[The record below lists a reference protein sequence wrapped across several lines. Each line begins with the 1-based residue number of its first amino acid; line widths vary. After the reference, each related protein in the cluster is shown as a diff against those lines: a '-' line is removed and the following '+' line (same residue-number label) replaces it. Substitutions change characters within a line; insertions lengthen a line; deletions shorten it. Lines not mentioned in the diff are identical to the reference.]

1 MLYPFWGVSEIA
13 EAAGWVGPGD
23 APPATRQRFERYRE
37 VGTSLFELTALEDS
51 DVAVL
56 PFDWEYTT
64 WSAATR
70 DLAMAFVTRAQE
82 ADKPVVIFHEGDV
95 LKEVPVENSLLFGTS
110 MYRSRRSPR
119 DFALPSWT
127 EDLLTKYRGG
137 KLDVRRK
144 RPRPTVGFCG
154 YAPPLGMPLG
164 KGKIKE
170 SVRWILNR
178 TGTIR
183 YVQAVPGPYARV
195 QALRLLQGSRH
206 VDTTFVVRP
215 YQEVFFDH
223 VPTTRRWRQM
233 GRVRPDRLSPPQ
245 LLEPRGLPSTAQAM
259 WPDDVSR
266 SQLEFLQNLLE
277 SDYVLCARGYGNF
290 SHRLYEALACGRIPL
305 FIDTDCVLPFDF
317 AIDWKRFCVWVDQG
331 DDPHLRSVA
340 DRVAE
345 FHASISGEEFEEL
358 QVACRR
364 LWEEWLSPEAF
375 FANFHRHLDVMD
387 LPGRNL

>member
-1 MLYPFWGVSEIA
+1 LQKLKLFTDRSVVPDDLPYKHMLYPFWGLSEIA
-13 EAAGWVGPGD
+13 ETPEN
-23 APPATRQRFERYRE
+23 RQRFERYRE

-56 PFDWEYTT
+56 PFDWQFTT
-64 WSAATR
+64 WADATR
-70 DLAMAFVTRAQE
+70 DLALAFVTRAQE
-82 ADKPVVIFHEGDV
+82 ADKPVVIFYESDV
-95 LKEVPVENSLLFGTS
+95 LMEVPVENSLVFGPS
-110 MYRSRRSPR
+110 LYRSRRTPR
-119 DFALPSWT
+119 DFALPGWS

-154 YAPPLGMPLG
+154 YAPPLRMPLG

-170 SVRWILNR
+170 SVRWVLNR

-183 YVQAVPGPYARV
+183 YVQAVPGYYARV
-195 QALRLLQGSRH
+195 QALRRLQRSPH
-206 VDTTFVVRP
+206 VDTNFLVRPQVVRP
-215 YQEVFFDH
+215 NRTSSPELLGPEV
-223 VPTTRRWRQM
+223 
-233 GRVRPDRLSPPQ
+233 
-245 LLEPRGLPSTAQAM
+245 LPSTSQEM
-259 WPDDVSR
+259 GPEVVSR

-277 SDYVLCARGYGNF
+277 SDYVLCARGMGNY

-305 FIDTDCVLPFDF
+305 FIDTDCVLPLDF
-317 AIDWKRFCVWVDQG
+317 AIDWKRFGVWVDQV
-331 DDPHLRSVA
+331 DLRSVA

-345 FHASISGEEFEEL
+345 FHASISGEVFEEL

-375 FANFHRHLDVMD
+375 FANFHRHLEVMD
-387 LPGRNL
+387 LPGRNR

>member
-1 MLYPFWGVSEIA
+1 
-13 EAAGWVGPGD
+13 
-23 APPATRQRFERYRE
+23 
-37 VGTSLFELTALEDS
+37 
-51 DVAVL
+51 
-56 PFDWEYTT
+56 
-64 WSAATR
+64 
-70 DLAMAFVTRAQE
+70 
-82 ADKPVVIFHEGDV
+82 
-95 LKEVPVENSLLFGTS
+95 
-110 MYRSRRSPR
+110 
-119 DFALPSWT
+119 
-127 EDLLTKYRGG
+127 
-137 KLDVRRK
+137 
-144 RPRPTVGFCG
+144 
-154 YAPPLGMPLG
+154 MPLG

-183 YVQAVPGPYARV
+183 YVQVIPGRSYARV
-195 QALRLLQGSRH
+195 QAMRLLQRSRH
-206 VDTTFVVRP
+206 VDTNFVVRP
-215 YQEVFFDH
+215 YRVMTSIAHPMAPEV
-223 VPTTRRWRQM
+223 VSPTRH
-233 GRVRPDRLSPPQ
+233 
-245 LLEPRGLPSTAQAM
+245 
-259 WPDDVSR
+259 
-266 SQLEFLQNLLE
+266 EFLQNLWE
-277 SDYVLCARGYGNF
+277 SDYVLCARGNGNY

>member
-1 MLYPFWGVSEIA
+1 LQKLKLFSDRSVVPPHVPHKHMLYPFWGLSEIA

-37 VGTSLFELTALEDS
+37 VGTSFFELTALEDS

-56 PFDWEYTT
+56 PFDWEFTR
-64 WSAATR
+64 WSAPTR
-70 DLAMAFVTRAQE
+70 ELALAFVTRAQE
-82 ADKPVVIFHEGDV
+82 ADKPVVIFNENDV
-95 LKEVPVENSLLFGTS
+95 VMEVPVENSLVFGPS
-110 MYRSRRSPR
+110 LYRSRRTPR
-119 DFALPSWT
+119 DFALPGWT

-164 KGKIKE
+164 KLKIKE
-170 SVRWILNR
+170 SVRWVLNR

-183 YVQAVPGPYARV
+183 YVQAVPGRSYARV
-195 QALRLLQGSRH
+195 QAMRLLQRSRH
-206 VDTTFVVRP
+206 VDTNFVVRP
-215 YQEVFFDH
+215 Y
-223 VPTTRRWRQM
+223 
-233 GRVRPDRLSPPQ
+233 RVMT
-245 LLEPRGLPSTAQAM
+245 STAHPMA
-259 WPDDVSR
+259 PEVVSPTR
-266 SQLEFLQNLLE
+266 HEFLQNLWE
-277 SDYVLCARGYGNF
+277 SDYVLCARGNGNY

-317 AIDWKRFCVWVDQG
+317 AIDWKRFCVWVDQV
-331 DDPHLRSVA
+331 DDPHLHSVA

-375 FANFHRHLDVMD
+375 FANFHRHLEVMD
-387 LPGRNL
+387 LPGRNR

>member
-1 MLYPFWGVSEIA
+1 MRMRIYSDLAYLPDTLAHVAMLFPFWGISPKAKPESQL
-13 EAAGWVGPGD
+13 G
-23 APPATRQRFERYRE
+23 FERYRK

-56 PFDWEYTT
+56 PFDWEFTRG
-64 WSAATR
+64 SAATR
-70 DLAMAFVTRAQE
+70 DLALAFLARAQE
-82 ADKPVVIFHEGDV
+82 ADKPVVIFYESDV
-95 LKEVPVENSLLFGTS
+95 LMEVPAENSLVFGPS
-110 MYRSRRSPR
+110 LYRSRRTSR
-119 DFALPSWT
+119 DFAFPGWT

-170 SVRWILNR
+170 SVRWVLNR

-183 YVQAVPGPYARV
+183 YVQAVPGYYARV
-195 QALRLLQGSRH
+195 QALRLLQRSPH
-206 VDTTFVVRP
+206 VDTNFLVRP
-215 YQEVFFDH
+215 F
-223 VPTTRRWRQM
+223 
-233 GRVRPDRLSPPQ
+233 LSLPKGI
-245 LLEPRGLPSTAQAM
+245 GLAPLGI
-259 WPDDVSR
+259 DVETG

-277 SDYVLCARGYGNF
+277 SDYVLCARGLGNY

-317 AIDWKRFCVWVDQG
+317 AIDWKRFGLWVDQV
-331 DDPHLRSVA
+331 DLRSVA

-375 FANFHRHLDVMD
+375 FANFHRHLDVMAVHQERAPQD
-387 LPGRNL
+387 GSGREGHAKG